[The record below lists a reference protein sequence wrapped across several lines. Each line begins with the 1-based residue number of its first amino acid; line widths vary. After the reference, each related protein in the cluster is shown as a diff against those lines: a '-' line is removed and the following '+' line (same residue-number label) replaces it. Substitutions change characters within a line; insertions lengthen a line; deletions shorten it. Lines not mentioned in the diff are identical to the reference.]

1 MKRPTAIVVAA
12 ALLLAALPG
21 PAAMASQPDA
31 DLPAGT
37 QSTTVRYSVPAKVT
51 FIDGDAQTVQE
62 VPVGTVLEA
71 PALADKPGY
80 TFLGWLNEATGEL
93 WDFSNPV
100 EDHMTLVAQYE
111 QVEAPMPDQNGGDDA
126 SQGQS
131 PASGNAPAG
140 SNVARTGD
148 PTSDPAPVV
157 AVGAGSLF
165 LAAFLLGRYH
175 AKREDAQIPEL

>member
-1 MKRPTAIVVAA
+1 MKRPTATVVAA
-12 ALLLAALPG
+12 LLVVALPG
-21 PAAMASQPDA
+21 SVAMASQSGA
-31 DLPAGT
+31 DLPADT
-37 QSTTVRYSVPAKVT
+37 QSTMVRYSVPAKVT
-51 FIDGDAQTVQE
+51 FIDGDAQAVQE

-71 PALADKPGY
+71 PTLADKPGY
-80 TFLGWLNEATGEL
+80 AFLGWLNEATGEL

-111 QVEAPMPDQNGGDDA
+111 RVVPAPDQSGGDDA

-131 PASGNAPAG
+131 PESGNVPAG

-148 PTSDPAPVV
+148 PTPDPTPTV
-157 AVGAGSLF
+157 AVGAASLA

>member
-1 MKRPTAIVVAA
+1 MKRPTATVVT
-12 ALLLAALPG
+12 ALLIAALPG
-21 PAAMASQPDA
+21 PAAMAAQPAAEPPA
-31 DLPAGT
+31 DT

-51 FIDGDAQTVQE
+51 FIDGDAQAVQE
-62 VPVGTVLEA
+62 VPVGTVFEA
-71 PALADKPGY
+71 PTLSDKPGY
-80 TFLGWLNEATGEL
+80 AFLGWLNEATGEL

-111 QVEAPMPDQNGGDDA
+111 RVVPAPDQSGGDDA

-131 PASGNAPAG
+131 PESGNVPAG

-148 PTSDPAPVV
+148 PTPDPTPTV
-157 AVGAGSLF
+157 AVGAASLV

>member
-1 MKRPTAIVVAA
+1 M
-12 ALLLAALPG
+12 
-21 PAAMASQPDA
+21 
-31 DLPAGT
+31 
-37 QSTTVRYSVPAKVT
+37 RYSVPAKVA

-62 VPVGTVLEA
+62 VPVGTILEA

-111 QVEAPMPDQNGGDDA
+111 QVEAPMPDQNGDDA

-148 PTSDPAPVV
+148 PTSNPTPVM
-157 AVGAGSLF
+157 AVGAASLA

>member
-1 MKRPTAIVVAA
+1 MKRPTVIVAA
-12 ALLLAALPG
+12 MLLVAALPG
-21 PAAMASQPDA
+21 SAAMATQPDA
-31 DLPAGT
+31 ELPVET

-51 FIDGDAQTVQE
+51 FIDGDAHTVRE
-62 VPVGTVLEA
+62 VPVGTILEA
-71 PALADKPGY
+71 PALADKSGY

-131 PASGNAPAG
+131 PTSGNAPAD

-148 PTSDPAPVV
+148 PTSDPAPVM
-157 AVGAGSLF
+157 AVGTVSLF

>member
-1 MKRPTAIVVAA
+1 MMRPGTVLVTM
-12 ALLLAALPG
+12 LLVAALPCV
-21 PAAMASQPDA
+21 PALASIPTGSSDI
-31 DLPAGT
+31 PNT

-62 VPVGTVLEA
+62 VPVGTSLEA

-93 WDFSNPV
+93 WDFSSPV

-111 QVEAPMPDQNGGDDA
+111 RVAPMPDQNGGDDA
-126 SQGQS
+126 SQAQS
-131 PASGNAPAG
+131 PESGNVPAD

-148 PTSDPAPVV
+148 PTPDPTPTV
-157 AVGAGSLF
+157 AVGAASLA